1 MSIQMKKHM
10 RALQQAAKRMADPIL
25 DEEELG
31 KIEKQMAEAC
41 GKALDAEKE
50 PEMAE
55 EPEMAAKA
63 EDGAMDVGE
72 EEEESLEVEVKSE
85 ARARDGSKP
94 KGKGQWLMRTS
105 KLGTPSGGGETRDL
119 KNVAPKGERPEMAP
133 EDEGVK
139 KRKSNKGDQ
148 KARALV
154 NPRGLPRMG
163 VVAHHHHHLQQ
174 RLFWQLKAR
183 DGTTR
188 VF

>member
-10 RALQQAAKRMADPIL
+10 WALQQAAKRMADPNL

-41 GKALDAEKE
+41 GEALDAEKEKE

-63 EDGAMDVGE
+63 EDVAMDVDE

-85 ARARDGSKP
+85 ALARDGSKP

-105 KLGTPSGGGETRDL
+105 KLGSPSGGGETGDL
-119 KNVAPKGERPEMAP
+119 KNVAPKVERP
-133 EDEGVK
+133 DEGVK
-139 KRKSNKGDQ
+139 KKK
-148 KARALV
+148 K
-154 NPRGLPRMG
+154 
-163 VVAHHHHHLQQ
+163 QQ
-174 RLFWQLKAR
+174 RRSKSKSPGEPKGPGQ
-183 DGTTR
+183 DGGGDPPPPPPPPPPAAEAVLAT
-188 VF
+188 